1 MTITNRVLVSL
12 SVALLS
18 IGLAACSGDK
28 PGSNDGEG
36 ASPSASQSQQD
47 GQSQSS
53 DLGGVPAASDVLSD
67 RLSAKDNGDGT
78 TTYTY
83 TSAIITTPSTSN
95 QPKESSSEVSWGMTV
110 DVSDTMT
117 VSMSLVKPVGGLSV
131 DSYAQQIASTVGGS
145 QVTEVK
151 VKGAKSANKIIL
163 GDGRSVTVVSTNG
176 STILIGSAVSS
187 EGDIFAAEKIVDT
200 MRFGE

>member
-1 MTITNRVLVSL
+1 MTITKRVLVSL

-18 IGLAACSGDK
+18 IGLAACSQDTQKGAES
-28 PGSNDGEG
+28 GS
-36 ASPSASQSQQD
+36 SPSSTQSQQE
-47 GQSQSS
+47 GQSQNTEN
-53 DLGGVPAASDVLSD
+53 GGVPAASDVLSD

-95 QPKESSSEVSWGMTV
+95 QTKESSSEVSWGMTV

-131 DSYAQQIASTVGGS
+131 ESYAQQIASTVDGS
-145 QVTEVK
+145 QITNVK
-151 VKGAKSANKIIL
+151 VKGAKSANKVIL
-163 GDGRSVTVVSTNG
+163 GDGRSVTVVATNG

-187 EGDIFAAEKIVDT
+187 DGDLFAAEKIVDT

>member
-18 IGLAACSGDK
+18 IGLAACSQDTQKGAES
-28 PGSNDGEG
+28 GS
-36 ASPSASQSQQD
+36 SPSSTQSQQE
-47 GQSQSS
+47 GQSQNTEN
-53 DLGGVPAASDVLSD
+53 GGVPAASDVLSD

-95 QPKESSSEVSWGMTV
+95 QPKESNSEVSWGMTV

-145 QVTEVK
+145 QITNVK
-151 VKGAKSANKIIL
+151 VKGAKSANKVIL
-163 GDGRSVTVVSTNG
+163 GDGRSVTVVATNG

-187 EGDIFAAEKIVDT
+187 DGDLFAAEKIVDT

>member
-1 MTITNRVLVSL
+1 MKLTNRAV
-12 SVALLS
+12 VALSAAMLMTM
-18 IGLAACSGDK
+18 GLTACSDNNPVEDK
-28 PGSNDGEG
+28 ST
-36 ASPSASQSQQD
+36 STSTSQSQQEE
-47 GQSQSS
+47 QSHSS

-117 VSMSLVKPVGGLSV
+117 VSMSLVKPVGGLTV
-131 DSYAQQIASTVGGS
+131 ENYAQQIASTVGGS
-145 QVTEVK
+145 QITNVK

-163 GDGRSVTVVSTNG
+163 GDGRSVTVVATNG

-187 EGDIFAAEKIVDT
+187 DGDLFAAEKIVDT

>member
-1 MTITNRVLVSL
+1 MKLTNRAV
-12 SVALLS
+12 VALSAAMLMTM
-18 IGLAACSGDK
+18 GLTACSDNNPVEDK
-28 PGSNDGEG
+28 ST
-36 ASPSASQSQQD
+36 STSTSQSQQEE
-47 GQSQSS
+47 QSHSS

-117 VSMSLVKPVGGLSV
+117 VSMSLVKPVGGLTV
-131 DSYAQQIASTVGGS
+131 ENYAQQIASTVGGS
-145 QVTEVK
+145 QITNVT
-151 VKGAKSANKIIL
+151 VKGAKSAHKIIL
-163 GDGRSVTVVSTNG
+163 GNGRSVTVVATNG

-187 EGDIFAAEKIVDT
+187 DGDLFAAEKIVDT

>member
-1 MTITNRVLVSL
+1 MTITKRVLVSL

-18 IGLAACSGDK
+18 IGLAACSQDIQKGAES
-28 PGSNDGEG
+28 GS
-36 ASPSASQSQQD
+36 SPSSTQSQQE
-47 GQSQSS
+47 GQSQNTEN
-53 DLGGVPAASDVLSD
+53 GGVPAASDVLSD

-131 DSYAQQIASTVGGS
+131 DSYAQQIASTVDGS
-145 QVTEVK
+145 QITNVK
-151 VKGAKSANKIIL
+151 VKGAKSANKVIL
-163 GDGRSVTVVSTNG
+163 GDGRSVTVVATNG
-176 STILIGSAVSS
+176 STILIGSTVSS
-187 EGDIFAAEKIVDT
+187 DGDLFAAEKIVDT

>member
-18 IGLAACSGDK
+18 IGLAACSQDTQNGAES
-28 PGSNDGEG
+28 GS
-36 ASPSASQSQQD
+36 SPSSTQSQQE
-47 GQSQSS
+47 GQSQNTEN
-53 DLGGVPAASDVLSD
+53 GGVPAASDVLSD
-67 RLSAKDNGDGT
+67 RLISTDNGDGA

-83 TSAIITTPSTSN
+83 ASAIITTPSTSN
-95 QPKESSSEVSWGMTV
+95 QPKENSSEVSWGMSV
-110 DVSDTMT
+110 DVSETMT

-131 DSYAQQIASTVGGS
+131 ESYAQQIASTVGGS
-145 QVTEVK
+145 QVTNVK
-151 VKGAKSANKIIL
+151 VKGAKSANKVIL
-163 GDGRSVTVVSTNG
+163 GDGRSVTVVATNG

-187 EGDIFAAEKIVDT
+187 DGDLFAAEKIVDT

>member
-1 MTITNRVLVSL
+1 MKLTNRAV
-12 SVALLS
+12 VALSSAMLMTM
-18 IGLAACSGDK
+18 GLTACSDNN
-28 PGSNDGEG
+28 PVEG
-36 ASPSASQSQQD
+36 KSTSTSTSQSQQE

-131 DSYAQQIASTVGGS
+131 DSYAQQIASTVDGS
-145 QVTEVK
+145 QITKVK
-151 VKGAKSANKIIL
+151 VNGAKSANKVIL
-163 GDGRSVTVVSTNG
+163 GDGRSVTVVATNG

-187 EGDIFAAEKIVDT
+187 DGDLFAAEKIVDT

>member
-18 IGLAACSGDK
+18 IGLAACSSDK
-28 PGSNDGEG
+28 PGGNGGEG
-36 ASPSASQSQQD
+36 ASPSASQSHQD

-53 DLGGVPAASDVLSD
+53 NLGGVPAASDVLSD

-117 VSMSLVKPVGGLSV
+117 VSMSLVKPVGGLTV
-131 DSYAQQIASTVGGS
+131 ENYAQQIASTVGGS

-163 GDGRSVTVVSTNG
+163 GDGRSVTVVATNG

-187 EGDIFAAEKIVDT
+187 DGDLFAAEKIVDT

>member
-1 MTITNRVLVSL
+1 MKLTNRAV
-12 SVALLS
+12 VALSAAMLMTM
-18 IGLAACSGDK
+18 GLTACSDNKPVEDK
-28 PGSNDGEG
+28 ST
-36 ASPSASQSQQD
+36 STSTSQSQQD

-53 DLGGVPAASDVLSD
+53 NLGGVPATSDVLSD
-67 RLSAKDNGDGT
+67 RLNAKDNGDGT

-131 DSYAQQIASTVGGS
+131 ESYAQQIASTVGGS

-163 GDGRSVTVVSTNG
+163 GDGRSVTVVATNG

-187 EGDIFAAEKIVDT
+187 DGDLFAAEKIVDT

>member
-1 MTITNRVLVSL
+1 MKLTNRAV
-12 SVALLS
+12 VALSAAMLMTM
-18 IGLAACSGDK
+18 GLTACSDNNPVEDK
-28 PGSNDGEG
+28 ST
-36 ASPSASQSQQD
+36 STSTSQSQQEE
-47 GQSQSS
+47 QSHSS

-117 VSMSLVKPVGGLSV
+117 VSMSLVKPVGGLTV
-131 DSYAQQIASTVGGS
+131 ENYAQQIASTVGGS
-145 QVTEVK
+145 QITNVK

-163 GDGRSVTVVSTNG
+163 GDGRSVTVVATNG

-187 EGDIFAAEKIVDT
+187 DGDIFAAENIVDT

>member
-1 MTITNRVLVSL
+1 MSL

-18 IGLAACSGDK
+18 IGLAACSSDK
-28 PGSNDGEG
+28 PGSNGGEG

-117 VSMSLVKPVGGLSV
+117 VSMSLVKPVGGLTV
-131 DSYAQQIASTVGGS
+131 ENYAQQIASTVGGS

-163 GDGRSVTVVSTNG
+163 GDGRSVTVVATNG

-187 EGDIFAAEKIVDT
+187 DGDLFAAEKIVGT

>member
-1 MTITNRVLVSL
+1 M
-12 SVALLS
+12 
-18 IGLAACSGDK
+18 
-28 PGSNDGEG
+28 EG
-36 ASPSASQSQQD
+36 KSTSTSTSQSQQE

-95 QPKESSSEVSWGMTV
+95 QPKESNSEVSWGMTV

-145 QVTEVK
+145 QITNVK
-151 VKGAKSANKIIL
+151 VKGAKSANKVIL
-163 GDGRSVTVVSTNG
+163 GDGRSVTVVATNS

-187 EGDIFAAEKIVDT
+187 DGDIFAAEKIVDT

>member
-1 MTITNRVLVSL
+1 MKLTNRAV
-12 SVALLS
+12 VALSAAMLMTM
-18 IGLAACSGDK
+18 GLTACSDNNPVEDK
-28 PGSNDGEG
+28 ST
-36 ASPSASQSQQD
+36 STSTSQSQQEE
-47 GQSQSS
+47 QSHSS

-117 VSMSLVKPVGGLSV
+117 VSMSLVKPVGGLTV
-131 DSYAQQIASTVGGS
+131 ENYAQQIASTVGGS
-145 QVTEVK
+145 QITSVK

-163 GDGRSVTVVSTNG
+163 GNGRSVTVVATNG

-187 EGDIFAAEKIVDT
+187 DGDLFAAEKIVDT

>member
-18 IGLAACSGDK
+18 IGLAACSQDTQKGAES
-28 PGSNDGEG
+28 GS
-36 ASPSASQSQQD
+36 SPSSTQSQQE
-47 GQSQSS
+47 GQSQNTEN
-53 DLGGVPAASDVLSD
+53 GGVPAASDVLSD

-131 DSYAQQIASTVGGS
+131 DSYAKQIASTVDGS
-145 QVTEVK
+145 QVTNVK
-151 VKGAKSANKIIL
+151 VKGAKSANKVIL
-163 GDGRSVTVVSTNG
+163 GDGRSVTVVATNG

-187 EGDIFAAEKIVDT
+187 DGDIFAAEKIVDT

>member
-18 IGLAACSGDK
+18 IGLAACSQDTQKGAES
-28 PGSNDGEG
+28 GS
-36 ASPSASQSQQD
+36 SPSSTQSQQE
-47 GQSQSS
+47 GQSQNTEN
-53 DLGGVPAASDVLSD
+53 GGVPAASDVLSD

-131 DSYAQQIASTVGGS
+131 DSYAQQIASTVDGS
-145 QVTEVK
+145 QITNVK
-151 VKGAKSANKIIL
+151 VKGAKSANKVIL
-163 GDGRSVTVVSTNG
+163 GDGRSVTVVATNG

-187 EGDIFAAEKIVDT
+187 DGDLFAAEKIVDT

>member
-1 MTITNRVLVSL
+1 MKLTNRAV
-12 SVALLS
+12 VALSAAMLMTM
-18 IGLAACSGDK
+18 GLTACSDNNPVEDK
-28 PGSNDGEG
+28 ST
-36 ASPSASQSQQD
+36 STSTSQSQQEE
-47 GQSQSS
+47 QSHSS

-117 VSMSLVKPVGGLSV
+117 VSMSLVKPVDGLTV
-131 DSYAQQIASTVGGS
+131 ENYAQQIASTVGGS
-145 QVTEVK
+145 QITNVK

-163 GDGRSVTVVSTNG
+163 GDGRSVTVVATNG

-187 EGDIFAAEKIVDT
+187 DGDLFAAEKIVDT

>member
-18 IGLAACSGDK
+18 IGLAACSSDK
-28 PGSNDGEG
+28 PGNNGDGT
-36 ASPSASQSQQD
+36 SPNTSQSQQD

-53 DLGGVPAASDVLSD
+53 DLRGVPAASDVLSD

-110 DVSDTMT
+110 YVSDTMT
-117 VSMSLVKPVGGLSV
+117 VSMSLVKPVGGLTV
-131 DSYAQQIASTVGGS
+131 KDYAQQIASTVGGS

-151 VKGAKSANKIIL
+151 VKGAKSANKVIL
-163 GDGRSVTVVSTNG
+163 GDGRSVTMVATNG

-187 EGDIFAAEKIVDT
+187 DGDLFAAEKIVDT

>member
-1 MTITNRVLVSL
+1 MTITKRVLVSL

-18 IGLAACSGDK
+18 IGLAACSQDTQKGAES
-28 PGSNDGEG
+28 GS
-36 ASPSASQSQQD
+36 SPSSTQSQQE
-47 GQSQSS
+47 GQSQNTEN
-53 DLGGVPAASDVLSD
+53 GGVPAASDVLSD

-131 DSYAQQIASTVGGS
+131 DSYAQQIASTVDGS
-145 QVTEVK
+145 QITNVK
-151 VKGAKSANKIIL
+151 VKGAKSANKVIL
-163 GDGRSVTVVSTNG
+163 GDGRSVTVVATNG

-187 EGDIFAAEKIVDT
+187 DGDLFAAEKIVDT

>member
-1 MTITNRVLVSL
+1 MTMTNRALVSL

-18 IGLAACSGDK
+18 FGLVSCSSDK
-28 PGSNDGEG
+28 PGSNGEG
-36 ASPSASQSQQD
+36 ISPNASQSQQD
-47 GQSQSS
+47 GQSLSS

-67 RLSAKDNGDGT
+67 RLISTDNGDGT

-83 TSAIITTPSTSN
+83 ASAIITTPSTSN
-95 QPKESSSEVSWGMTV
+95 QPKENSSEVSWGMSV
-110 DVSDTMT
+110 DVSETMT

-131 DSYAQQIASTVGGS
+131 ESYAQQIASTVGGS
-145 QVTEVK
+145 QVTNVK
-151 VKGAKSANKIIL
+151 IKGAKSANKVIL
-163 GDGRSVTVVSTNG
+163 GDGRSVTVVATNG

-187 EGDIFAAEKIVDT
+187 DGDLFAAEKIVDT

>member
-18 IGLAACSGDK
+18 TGLAACSHDNSKG
-28 PGSNDGEG
+28 NGES
-36 ASPSASQSQQD
+36 ASPSATQSQQE
-47 GQSQSS
+47 SQSRPS
-53 DLGGVPAASDVLSD
+53 GLGGVPAASDVLSD
-67 RLSAKDNGDGT
+67 RLNVKDNGDGT

-95 QPKESSSEVSWGMTV
+95 QPKESHSEVSWGMTV

-117 VSMSLVKPVGGLSV
+117 VSMSLVKPVGGLTV
-131 DSYAQQIASTVGGS
+131 ENYAQQIASTIGGS

-163 GDGRSVTVVSTNG
+163 GDGRSVTVVATNG

-187 EGDIFAAEKIVDT
+187 DGDLFAAEKVVDT

>member
-1 MTITNRVLVSL
+1 MTITKRVLVSL

-18 IGLAACSGDK
+18 VGLAACSSDN
-28 PGSNDGEG
+28 PGSNGES
-36 ASPSASQSQQD
+36 ASPSASQSQQE
-47 GQSQSS
+47 GQSQPS

-67 RLSAKDNGDGT
+67 RLISTDNGDGT

-83 TSAIITTPSTSN
+83 ASAIITTPSTSN

-110 DVSDTMT
+110 DVSETMT
-117 VSMSLVKPVGGLSV
+117 VSMSIVKPVGGLSV
-131 DSYAQQIASTVGGS
+131 ESYAQQIASTVGGS
-145 QVTEVK
+145 QITNVK
-151 VKGAKSANKIIL
+151 VKGAKSANKVIL
-163 GDGRSVTVVSTNG
+163 GDGRSVTVVATNG

-187 EGDIFAAEKIVDT
+187 DGDLFAAEKIVDT

>member
-1 MTITNRVLVSL
+1 MTITKRVLVSL

-18 IGLAACSGDK
+18 IGLAACSQDTQKGAES
-28 PGSNDGEG
+28 GS
-36 ASPSASQSQQD
+36 SPSSTQSQQE
-47 GQSQSS
+47 GQSQNTEN
-53 DLGGVPAASDVLSD
+53 GGVPAASDVLSD

-95 QPKESSSEVSWGMTV
+95 QPKESNSEVSWGMTV
-110 DVSDTMT
+110 DVSETMT

-131 DSYAQQIASTVGGS
+131 DSYAQQIASTVDGS
-145 QVTEVK
+145 QITNVK
-151 VKGAKSANKIIL
+151 VKGAKSANKVIL
-163 GDGRSVTVVSTNG
+163 GDGRSVTVVATNG

-187 EGDIFAAEKIVDT
+187 DGDLFAAEKIVDT